1 MRHAEGSAG
10 PLHYA
15 TATPFGSLHCL
26 EQVAADAVP
35 ALVRNYDE
43 RGDAAAAAA
52 LVEERR
58 DMQAGHADDLAADLG
73 HQDRVGVGHGRDP
86 RSKLDRACGY
96 PSSTSSPASAGASAG
111 RAVRSSIGPA
121 EAACLA
127 VRGFEDRHAGIG
139 PAANAS
145 PPISEGSVNL
155 HRAAEMGPPQDP

>member
-1 MRHAEGSAG
+1 MPRNRQEFWIGVRHVARQPSATS
-10 PLHYA
+10 A
-15 TATPFGSLHCL
+15 RR
-26 EQVAADAVP
+26 
-35 ALVRNYDE
+35 LVR
-43 RGDAAAAAA
+43 
-52 LVEERR
+52 LV
-58 DMQAGHADDLAADLG
+58 MLACGIELLEDADLG